1 MGKQPAVKNPRLN
14 RRKSARRELIVRRAA
29 ELFDERG
36 VTHTSIEEIAGAIGV
51 TREAIYYYFSD
62 KLDILL
68 EIIYPESVSLDAGL
82 QRIMALEISI
92 RDKLILAIEN
102 HLHRFNPNY
111 LEMVLSVRRLG
122 RSKLDARVVPLLKI
136 WRRYQRSWIDLVA
149 EGQKRGEFPDHL
161 DSKVVAYAMLGM
173 CNSPSTWFRPSA
185 NLTIDDLAA
194 TFVELILNGVL
205 LREPSTTTDVAH
217 QNIIGGLSTG
227 TSNPESSRSGQYK
240 DGSASNTE
248 QS

>member
-1 MGKQPAVKNPRLN
+1 MVKQISAKVPRAS
-14 RRKSARRELIVRRAA
+14 RRNSARRELIVRRAA

-82 QRIMALEISI
+82 QRIMALDICVREKIV
-92 RDKLILAIEN
+92 LAVEN

-122 RSKLDARVVPLLKI
+122 RLKPDTRLLPLLKV
-136 WRRYQRSWIDLVA
+136 WRRYQRSWIDLVT
-149 EGQKRGEFPDHL
+149 EGQDRGELPGHL
-161 DSKVVAYAMLGM
+161 DPKVVAYALLGM
-173 CNSPSTWFRPSA
+173 CNSPSIWFRPSA
-185 NLTIDDLAA
+185 SLSIDALAA

-205 LREPSTTTDVAH
+205 VREEPARKTVF
-217 QNIIGGLSTG
+217 
-227 TSNPESSRSGQYK
+227 
-240 DGSASNTE
+240 SAIK
-248 QS
+248 

>member
-1 MGKQPAVKNPRLN
+1 MDKQPAVKNPRSS

-36 VTHTSIEEIAGAIGV
+36 VTHTSIEEIAGTIGV

-92 RDKLILAIEN
+92 RDKLVLAIEN

-111 LEMVLSVRRLG
+111 LEMVVSVRRLG
-122 RSKLDARVVPLLKI
+122 HLKPDPRLVPLLKI

-149 EGQKRGEFPDHL
+149 QGQDRGELPGHL
-161 DSKVVAYAMLGM
+161 DPKVVAYALLGL
-173 CNSPSTWFRPSA
+173 CNSPSTWFRPTA

-205 LREPSTTTDVAH
+205 LRDPVTKPDTAPQGE
-217 QNIIGGLSTG
+217 
-227 TSNPESSRSGQYK
+227 
-240 DGSASNTE
+240 
-248 QS
+248 

>member
-1 MGKQPAVKNPRLN
+1 MGKPAAAKTPRANRKN
-14 RRKSARRELIVRRAA
+14 SARRELIVRRAA

-36 VTHTSIEEIAGAIGV
+36 VTHTSIEEIASATGV

-82 QRIMALEISI
+82 QRIMALEISV
-92 RDKLILAIEN
+92 RDKLVLAIEN

-122 RSKLDARVVPLLKI
+122 RLKPDTRVVPLLKT

-149 EGQKRGEFPDHL
+149 DGQDREELPAHL
-161 DSKVVAYAMLGM
+161 DPKVVAYALLGM
-173 CNSPSTWFRPSA
+173 CNSPSTWFRPTA
-185 NLTIDDLAA
+185 NLSIDDLAA

-205 LREPSTTTDVAH
+205 QHAPVANKDTTA
-217 QNIIGGLSTG
+217 
-227 TSNPESSRSGQYK
+227 RSQ
-240 DGSASNTE
+240 
-248 QS
+248 

>member
-1 MGKQPAVKNPRLN
+1 MGKQPAVKIPRTN
-14 RRKSARRELIVRRAA
+14 RKNSARRELIVRRAA

-36 VTHTSIEEIAGAIGV
+36 VTHTSIEEIASAIGV

-82 QRIMALEISI
+82 QRIMALEISV
-92 RDKLILAIEN
+92 REKLVLAIEN

-122 RSKLDARVVPLLKI
+122 RLKADTRVVPLLNI

-149 EGQKRGEFPDHL
+149 DGQERGELPEHL
-161 DSKVVAYAMLGM
+161 DPKVVAYALLGM

-185 NLTIDDLAA
+185 NLSIDDLAA

-205 LREPSTTTDVAH
+205 LRDPAAKAEAAPH
-217 QNIIGGLSTG
+217 N
-227 TSNPESSRSGQYK
+227 E
-240 DGSASNTE
+240 
-248 QS
+248 